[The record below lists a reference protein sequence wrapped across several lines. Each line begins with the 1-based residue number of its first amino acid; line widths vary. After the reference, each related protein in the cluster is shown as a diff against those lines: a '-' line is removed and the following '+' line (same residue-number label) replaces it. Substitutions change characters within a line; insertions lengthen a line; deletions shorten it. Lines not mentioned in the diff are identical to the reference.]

1 MAKKAL
7 KPSIRFKGFT
17 DPWEQYKF
25 DDALNIVTDFVAAG
39 SFADMA
45 ENVVYRSTPSYAQL
59 VRTTDLKNQFKNSGF
74 VYVDKKAYDFLWRVQ
89 LDEESIVMPNVGN
102 CGEIYYVN
110 GSRLPFRKNVLGPNA
125 ILVRSI
131 INNNMFLSYN
141 FLSETFQ
148 KELMLIVSPTG
159 QSKFNKTELKTLPVM
174 LPKNREQEK
183 IGELFYQL
191 DNLITLH
198 QRK

>member
-1 MAKKAL
+1 
-7 KPSIRFKGFT
+7 
-17 DPWEQYKF
+17 
-25 DDALNIVTDFVAAG
+25 
-39 SFADMA
+39 MA